1 MPDVKFNG
9 RRYSIA
15 YHDVTRGI
23 KDARAIAL
31 YYVLLS
37 YTTAGD
43 SEAHP
48 SLPVLAEAIGLSP
61 KSLRQV
67 RDAIARLESLGLV
80 RVFARYRNDAGEIR
94 LERDDEFN
102 VQTSNGYEVF
112 DRINGANEG
121 EGGAQNVPG
130 GSYSATGV
138 VANQLP
144 GAVANQPYEEI
155 PNKEIPIEELISPP
169 TPSSVS
175 VSEVKT
181 SEGDPQADA
190 PTQTKPSKRQLDE
203 EFDRFWG
210 LVGRK
215 RGKQQARKSFEKQ
228 RRAHSLEFICSQ
240 ITKAQA
246 EWVNTGRDPGYWPH
260 PSTWLN
266 QQLEDDYD
274 TTRMPSQR
282 EFYEARVKMLREQH
296 LREKGQLRSISQG
309 SPVLAIPASCV
320 EDDDQDED
328 DDDWDWSA

>member
-1 MPDVKFNG
+1 MTQDVKFSG
-9 RRYSIA
+9 RHYSIA
-15 YHDVTRGI
+15 YHDVTRNVR
-23 KDARAIAL
+23 DARALAL
-31 YYVLLS
+31 YFILLS

-43 SEAHP
+43 SEVHP

-102 VQTSNGYEVF
+102 VQTSNGYEVI

-144 GAVANQPYEEI
+144 GVVANQPYEEI
-155 PNKEIPIEELISPP
+155 PNKEIPNEEIISPP

-175 VSEVKT
+175 VSKAKT

-190 PTQTKPSKRQLDE
+190 PTKTKAFSKQLDK
-203 EFDRFWG
+203 EFNDFWSH
-210 LVGRK
+210 VDPGR
-215 RGKQQARKSFEKQ
+215 RCAKQAARRSYEKQ
-228 RRAHSLEFICSQ
+228 RRTHSAEFIISQ
-240 ITKAQA
+240 LEKAKRFWNDEDREIRHRPYPA
-246 EWVNTGRDPGYWPH
+246 
-260 PSTWLN
+260 TWLN
-266 QQLEDDYD
+266 SQLEDDNVSAAASGRVLYEM
-274 TTRMPSQR
+274 RMR
-282 EFYEARVKMLREQH
+282 AAELAYEKQARVSLNPPGE
-296 LREKGQLRSISQG
+296 EIIDSTCI
-309 SPVLAIPASCV
+309 
-320 EDDDQDED
+320 DDDYWGDSEQ
-328 DDDWDWSA
+328 